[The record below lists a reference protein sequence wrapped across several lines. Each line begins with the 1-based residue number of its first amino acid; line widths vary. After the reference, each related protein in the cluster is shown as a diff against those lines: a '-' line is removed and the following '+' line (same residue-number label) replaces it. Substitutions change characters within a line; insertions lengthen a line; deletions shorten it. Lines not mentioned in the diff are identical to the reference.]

1 MKQTKK
7 LFLQKKELGFSQQPR
22 ASRGGESKNKNQ
34 LVQLDIFVP
43 DQAEKIVNK
52 QEEVRRRLVND
63 KISAEEYE
71 KMH

>member
-22 ASRGGESKNKNQ
+22 ATRGGESNTNQ

-43 DQAEKIVNK
+43 DQAEKIVNEK
-52 QEEVRRRLVND
+52 EEVRRRLVND